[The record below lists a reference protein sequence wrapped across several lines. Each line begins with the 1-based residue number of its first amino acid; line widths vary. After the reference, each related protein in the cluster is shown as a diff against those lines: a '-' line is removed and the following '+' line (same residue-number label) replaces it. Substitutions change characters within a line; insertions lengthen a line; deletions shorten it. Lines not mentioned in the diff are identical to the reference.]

1 MQRVAERRG
10 GFGGV
15 LLGPPGDVP
24 VGADQHRADALHL
37 AEFGPVAVVV
47 AQAVAGADVV
57 DGDGDAGDVAGA
69 TGGIAPALA
78 SDPGDEAEVRAGHQV
93 QGGDPPA
100 RPVQPGVGEVGAGG
114 GGGLVVQLWVADRE
128 GFGAA
133 VGHDGTGA
141 VAVAELDSVGVE
153 LVVHQR
159 QGVAQAGAAPVA
171 GGPRLVEPVEGRPAV
186 SLGLVGREPERLLD
200 GRHLRRALHGAV
212 HHLASD
218 RLALGA
224 VALEQGRA
232 GLTLDHQG
240 QLPGEIEGVG
250 DGRVESEP
258 VGGWVPVHRVAH
270 GQHAPGL
277 VVAGHLVVDR
287 PGGEALDDRRD
298 RGVADDLADPLDGEL
313 VAMGDGLGGGVV
325 GADHDE
331 LVPGPM
337 ADERAGAGQ
346 EGRAG
351 SGVPV
356 EDPRPVGQV
365 AGQVGLE
372 PHVDGGGESGF
383 ALDGE
388 PGLFDDAAASSVGPD
403 EVVAA
408 DVVGGVG
415 GAVPHRGCDAVGVLG
430 EGEELVAEPD
440 VGFRPLPGR
449 LEQHRFE
456 HRLRAIDHRAGAGPA
471 VVRRPVRAA
480 APGVEP
486 RHLQAGQAGVP
497 HVVGH
502 QLVRG
507 GDGVQ
512 AVLEAHVPEDLHR
525 ALVHDVGPGRVRRA
539 RVLLGQEVAHAVAGQ
554 QVGGGEPG
562 RARSHDQHRD
572 VDVGHHDSFASPWK
586 KTLHVQQNIDIMS

>member
-1 MQRVAERRG
+1 MH
-10 GFGGV
+10 
-15 LLGPPGDVP
+15 GP
-24 VGADQHRADALHL
+24 
-37 AEFGPVAVVV
+37 
-47 AQAVAGADVV
+47 
-57 DGDGDAGDVAGA
+57 
-69 TGGIAPALA
+69 
-78 SDPGDEAEVRAGHQV
+78 
-93 QGGDPPA
+93 
-100 RPVQPGVGEVGAGG
+100 
-114 GGGLVVQLWVADRE
+114 
-128 GFGAA
+128 
-133 VGHDGTGA
+133 
-141 VAVAELDSVGVE
+141 
-153 LVVHQR
+153 
-159 QGVAQAGAAPVA
+159 
-171 GGPRLVEPVEGRPAV
+171 
-186 SLGLVGREPERLLD
+186 
-200 GRHLRRALHGAV
+200 V

-232 GLTLDHQG
+232 GLTPDHQG

-250 DGRVESEP
+250 DGRIESEP
-258 VGGWVPVHRVAH
+258 VGGRVPVHRVAH
-270 GQHAPGL
+270 GQHPPGL

-298 RGVADDLADPLDGEL
+298 IGVADDLADPLDGEL
-313 VAMGDGLGGGVV
+313 VAVGDGLGGGVV

-337 ADERAGAGQ
+337 ADERAGAGE

-351 SGVPV
+351 CGVPIQ
-356 EDPRPVGQV
+356 DARPVGQV

-372 PHVDGGGESGF
+372 PHVDGGGQPDF
-383 ALDGE
+383 AVDGE
-388 PGLFDDAAASSVGPD
+388 PGLLDDAAASPVGPD

-415 GAVPHRGCDAVGVLG
+415 GAVPHRGRDAIGVLG

-440 VGFRPLPGR
+440 VGLGPLPR
-449 LEQHRFE
+449 CLEQHRFE
-456 HRLRAIDHRAGAGPA
+456 HRLGAVDHRAGAGLA
-471 VVRRPVRAA
+471 VVGRPVRAA

-512 AVLEAHVPEDLHR
+512 PVLEAQVPEDLHR
-525 ALVHDVGPGRVRRA
+525 ALVHDVGPGSVRRP
-539 RVLLGQEVAHAVAGQ
+539 RVLLGQEVAHAIAGQ

-562 RARSHDQHRD
+562 RARSHDQQRN
-572 VDVGHHDSFASPWK
+572 VDVGHHHSFASSEK
-586 KTLHVQQNIDIMS
+586 RHCTRNEVSILCASIDQLARPFPIAPSWRCR